1 MSRARLRTT
10 LAAGLVA
17 ASVVPLWATPASA
30 EHDAPCSVGEVP
42 GSEQLADTHSRD
54 NPAFERMHVE

>member
-10 LAAGLVA
+10 LVAGLVA
-17 ASVVPLWATPASA
+17 AGAVPLWATPAAA

-42 GSEQLADTHSRD
+42 GSEQLADTATITGR
-54 NPAFERMHVE
+54 